1 MTLLRTQATEKQGGQ
16 LTPTLTPAVSET
28 QSAPTP
34 AHVPNE
40 TNAVAEPDLVLDPDT
55 GVIGLLQ
62 PKDLTSP
69 ILGDIAVHDVTPMEA
84 EEQLAFFRRCFLP
97 EFPFV
102 HIPES
107 TTAKTLRQ
115 AKPFLWLVIMAL
127 TSRFAVRQ
135 FAMQATIWKIISQR
149 AVVDYIT
156 NIDLLQGIICFN
168 AWFVSVAA
176 DMANISLN
184 LDKVA
189 ALQTG

>member
-1 MTLLRTQATEKQGGQ
+1 MTLLRTQATEKQGGH
-16 LTPTLTPAVSET
+16 LTPTLTPGVSET

-34 AHVPNE
+34 AHIPNE
-40 TNAVAEPDLVLDPDT
+40 TSAAGEPDLVLDPDT

-69 ILGDIAVHDVTPMEA
+69 ILRDIAVHDVTPMEA

-107 TTAKTLRQ
+107 TTADKLRKE
-115 AKPFLWLVIMAL
+115 KPFLWLVIMAL

-149 AVVDYIT
+149 AVVDYMT
-156 NIDLLQGIICFN
+156 TIDLLQGIICFN
-168 AWFVSVAA
+168 AWLVFFVA
-176 DMANISLN
+176 DMTNISLN
-184 LDKVA
+184 LEKVL
-189 ALQTG
+189 AL